1 MSSRSSRK
9 RPALMASASPMIEP
23 PTRKSRREI
32 VEVETLQAELEHE
45 RSLRAID
52 SKRFVQ
58 SKQRLETQLKFA
70 AEENQEQKSLLE
82 ELREEH
88 DKHLQQLR
96 SALKRTKEDLLE
108 AQADLDEER
117 AMASEQELEEN
128 PLVTRLQEDLQAQST
143 ENDQLRDTIAA
154 LRKDLQEMM
163 EKENTASNHQ
173 AKASDSISEARPEVL
188 QELNKV
194 RIQLAESE
202 RKTRQYKRIA
212 EEAAK
217 KSKDAIQIQEKLRAS
232 HKRTEQLESEL
243 KDTSL
248 AKETLQESLRK
259 WQQELGSVMATFGRP
274 KADLSVLR
282 QYVNDMNKR
291 EQDAETKS
299 KNLKTRL
306 EKSETRI
313 QTLEAQANSF
323 ARKET
328 AWNTERKQAETQK
341 QHLEQQIK
349 VLQGQEGVYKREVES
364 LRSIVKTFDDLPI
377 GGSKAPPANLQLV
390 EARFQAAR
398 DQVELLKQANEG
410 LQTNLASST
419 KETQDLQNKHNTVLE
434 KFGKLRDALYAERA
448 KAEKAMERANE
459 AEILAGKGSFNP
471 NTTRVLHFSN
481 NPLTM
486 ALKDEI
492 VILKK
497 QVEVLSNGNKNLKKS
512 YATDVDPNKLHQRLK
527 QSFKEQISRF
537 REGVYLMTGYKVR
550 TDWRPSGVWFQR
562 TVCSFSDTHSFQ
574 SFLGRHDS
582 RKRPLQ
588 VQGSLR
594 LCRTGARLFVVSMA
608 RGQGGDLVGF
618 VAHRIRKDSHQESLV
633 RIHDQVSLAAGLFG
647 KCTIDAF

>member
-23 PTRKSRREI
+23 PTRKSRRET

-45 RSLRAID
+45 RSLRALD

-58 SKQRLETQLKFA
+58 SKQRLEKQLRFA
-70 AEENQEQKSLLE
+70 AEENLEQKSLLE

-128 PLVTRLQEDLQAQST
+128 PLVTRLQEDLKAQST

-154 LRKDLQEMM
+154 LRRNMQEMM
-163 EKENTASNHQ
+163 DKENSSNQ
-173 AKASDSISEARPEVL
+173 QPKASDSISEARPEVL

-217 KSKDAIQIQEKLRAS
+217 KSKESMEMKEKLRAS
-232 HKRTEQLESEL
+232 HKRMEQLESDL

-259 WQQELGSVMATFGRP
+259 WQQELGSVMASFGRP

-291 EQDAETKS
+291 EKDAETKS
-299 KNLKTRL
+299 NNLKNRL
-306 EKSETRI
+306 EKAEARTR
-313 QTLEAQANSF
+313 TLETQANF
-323 ARKET
+323 FGRKET
-328 AWNTERKQAETQK
+328 VWNTERQQAETQK

-349 VLQGQEGVYKREVES
+349 VLQGQEDVYKREIES

-398 DQVELLKQANEG
+398 DQVELLKQANET
-410 LQTNLASST
+410 LQTNLANST
-419 KETQDLQNKHNTVLE
+419 KETQGLQSKHNTVLE

-459 AEILAGKGSFNP
+459 AEILAGKGAFNP

-481 NPLTM
+481 NPLTV

-492 VILKK
+492 AILKK

-537 REGVYLMTGYKVR
+537 REGVYLMTGYKVDMIPENDR
-550 TDWRPSGVWFQR
+550 YKFKVRSVFAERERDYLLFQWPQGKEVTSLDLLHTEYGKIVSKSPSYEYM
-562 TVCSFSDTHSFQ
+562 TKCHSLPA
-574 SFLGRHDS
+574 FLAS
-582 RKRPLQ
+582 AQL
-588 VQGSLR
+588 SLFEKQ
-594 LCRTGARLFVVSMA
+594 TMM
-608 RGQGGDLVGF
+608 
-618 VAHRIRKDSHQESLV
+618 
-633 RIHDQVSLAAGLFG
+633 
-647 KCTIDAF
+647 